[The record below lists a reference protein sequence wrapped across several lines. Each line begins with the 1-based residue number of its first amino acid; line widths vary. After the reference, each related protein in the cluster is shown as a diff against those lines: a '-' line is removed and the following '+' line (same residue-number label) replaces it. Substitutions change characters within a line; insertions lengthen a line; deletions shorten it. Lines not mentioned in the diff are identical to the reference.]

1 MKLHVEIISKWSK
14 SYWEAYS
21 HSSSTLL
28 WSIRLVQWHCLTAWS
43 GILKL
48 SWELTQQFQSTEIW
62 WPMQR
67 KRF

>member
-28 WSIRLVQWHCLTAWS
+28 WSIRLVQWHCL
-43 GILKL
+43 
-48 SWELTQQFQSTEIW
+48 
-62 WPMQR
+62 
-67 KRF
+67 